1 MFFVMLEVVSKKNL
15 LNKDILVIGNIFGLF

>member
-1 MFFVMLEVVSKKNL
+1 MFFVMLEVVSKKKL

>member
-15 LNKDILVIGNIFGLF
+15 LNEDILVIGNLFGLF

>member
-15 LNKDILVIGNIFGLF
+15 LNKDILVIGNLFGLF